1 MNNKNNK
8 MKAIFHEVEDI
19 GDIHIKLDEILKK
32 KDISTYALS
41 TKANIRFQTIQLLRE
56 NRTTRIDLNVL
67 TKLCYV
73 LNCKV
78 EDLIEYV
85 SPKSGEK

>member
-8 MKAIFHEVEDI
+8 MKAIIHEVEDI

-41 TKANIRFQTIQLLRE
+41 TKSNIRFQTIQMLRE
-56 NRTTRIDLNVL
+56 NRATRIDLNVL

-78 EDLIEYV
+78 EDIVEYTN
-85 SPKSGEK
+85 PKSGDK